1 MTFVKTS
8 YKNYLVSLVSF
19 WICLMPGA
27 LISGPLIPEII
38 IFVTSIIFLYLVAVE
53 KNFLYISNRFNKFF
67 YFFLLVLL
75 VSALVNFNSVSIKHS
90 FFYIRFW
97 LFSLTIWYL
106 LNHCKNFLKY
116 FFLSITLTL
125 FCLCVD
131 AIWQKIFSINLFGYP
146 LHGSGRV
153 SSFFGDELVMGSFL
167 AHLFPL
173 YLYLISKTQTS
184 YITTK
189 YIASSLLFFI
199 CIFLAS
205 SRTSM
210 AIFLISLFFI
220 TLFVE
225 SLRKKIIYIFLFILV
240 IFFIG
245 YKNKN
250 VNFDRLVNHTIRQI
264 SSESNTS
271 TVFSFRHQLHF
282 LTALNIFKENY
293 IFGVGPNYFRYVC
306 DDKKYIPQNYI
317 DNISKIVAKKDGEIK
332 FEGTGRIY
340 KLDRSFVST
349 LIKDSEIKNVI
360 TKNLQLAKSTTVN
373 VISLANNLGLAEV
386 KDFRIFFDYKDKGIE
401 NSQNISVNHK
411 GFVFKNSSFIFKKG
425 DTIMTTIPE
434 HKNGCNTHPHNIY
447 IQLLA
452 ETGIFGFLFI
462 FSLFFYG
469 LYFLLK
475 SFFYKRKLEKI
486 LSTNQA
492 LLLISLL
499 SSFFPLLP
507 SGNFFNNW
515 YAILIYFPV
524 GFFIYEFSKKS
535 SA

>member
-67 YFFLLVLL
+67 YFFLLILL
-75 VSALVNFNSVSIKHS
+75 VSALVNFNPVSIKHS

-146 LHGSGRV
+146 LHRSGRV

-210 AIFLISLFFI
+210 VIFLISLFFI

-225 SLRKKIIYIFLFILV
+225 SFRKKIIYIFLFSLYNKQTQNTIES
-240 IFFIG
+240 FTRPKQNHDK
-245 YKNKN
+245 YKN
-250 VNFDRLVNHTIRQI
+250 TQ
-264 SSESNTS
+264 
-271 TVFSFRHQLHF
+271 
-282 LTALNIFKENY
+282 
-293 IFGVGPNYFRYVC
+293 
-306 DDKKYIPQNYI
+306 
-317 DNISKIVAKKDGEIK
+317 
-332 FEGTGRIY
+332 
-340 KLDRSFVST
+340 KL
-349 LIKDSEIKNVI
+349 
-360 TKNLQLAKSTTVN
+360 
-373 VISLANNLGLAEV
+373 
-386 KDFRIFFDYKDKGIE
+386 
-401 NSQNISVNHK
+401 
-411 GFVFKNSSFIFKKG
+411 
-425 DTIMTTIPE
+425 
-434 HKNGCNTHPHNIY
+434 
-447 IQLLA
+447 
-452 ETGIFGFLFI
+452 
-462 FSLFFYG
+462 
-469 LYFLLK
+469 
-475 SFFYKRKLEKI
+475 
-486 LSTNQA
+486 
-492 LLLISLL
+492 
-499 SSFFPLLP
+499 
-507 SGNFFNNW
+507 
-515 YAILIYFPV
+515 
-524 GFFIYEFSKKS
+524 
-535 SA
+535 